1 MARNDEALSAMATR
15 GKRPTTKK
23 RATRPR
29 ALGTVIAERT
39 LTLVG
44 QGDSSARI
52 RLGKPRKDR
61 TTGDY
66 VCPYTFEGLG
76 DQKVREAWG
85 VDSVQALQN
94 ALQAIRLELTPHA
107 NNLSWAGGQDGWL
120 GFPKVIPDLFGP
132 AFTLRLEKMVDR
144 ETDRFARA
152 LESAQRADEQPGRG
166 RRSTRLHR

>member
-1 MARNDEALSAMATR
+1 MATR
-15 GKRPTTKK
+15 ATKRTTKK
-23 RATRPR
+23 NSARPR

-39 LTLVG
+39 LTAVG

-52 RLGKPRKDR
+52 RIGKPRKDR

-66 VCPYTFEGLG
+66 FCPYTLEGLG
-76 DQKVREAWG
+76 DRKVREAWG
-85 VDSVQALQN
+85 LDSVQALQN

-132 AFTLRLEKMVDR
+132 TFTLRLEKLVER
-144 ETDRFARA
+144 ETDRFARS
-152 LESAQRADEQPGRG
+152 LEMKHSKAPATSTARRRRPARG
-166 RRSTRLHR
+166 